1 MIWGRVPLKINIIMI
16 TTEEQIKIRKN
27 LKKNAESER
36 QELELEE
43 AKAEVK
49 NRVKTPEEFGPM
61 ISLPREFIEGLY
73 DYLSKRPW
81 VEVNQ
86 AVPTLEYFL
95 KEADKVDKDA

>member
-1 MIWGRVPLKINIIMI
+1 MKKDNKDESMKEHVERRKI
-16 TTEEQIKIRKN
+16 EEK
-27 LKKNAESER
+27 EE
-36 QELELEE
+36 EE
-43 AKAEVK
+43 AELKFDEIREEIK
-49 NRVKTPEEFGPM
+49 DRVKTPDEFGPM

>member
-1 MIWGRVPLKINIIMI
+1 MI
-16 TTEEQIKIRKN
+16 TTEEQIKKN
-27 LKKNAESER
+27 IEHER
-36 QELELEE
+36 QESELEE